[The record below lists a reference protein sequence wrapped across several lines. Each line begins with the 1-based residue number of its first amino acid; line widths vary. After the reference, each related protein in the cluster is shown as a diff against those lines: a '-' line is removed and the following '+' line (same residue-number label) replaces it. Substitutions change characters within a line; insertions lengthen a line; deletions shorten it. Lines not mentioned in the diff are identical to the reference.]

1 MVVFTCNNCGDSVN
15 KPKVDKHIQY
25 ECKRKNFAVS
35 FCCVDCLKDFN
46 YETVRD
52 HCQCITEDERYS
64 AKGYVPKPSAEKGK
78 RKQAGWVD
86 IVQSVLNNKN
96 LPNEQRQFLNVIA
109 KFDNVPRKKNK
120 FQNFCFSTAPAYR
133 NKGYLV
139 DQVFDVIEAEYK
151 AQLPQN
157 SNEKPVDN
165 TTKDIEKNDSTQ
177 KESQEIKKKMNIEND
192 KIVTSLNGSNETE
205 EPPKKK
211 KKKNKQSL
219 DTENYETETKLKEN
233 VEPLTQ
239 NKKNSFQNNSVAEKK
254 SDVKDTNITETKSS
268 PTKKPKK
275 NKKNDSIQEVQ
286 EIKDNKIINSETI
299 EQLNGN
305 CKSEET
311 PKKKKK
317 SKKSLDAVNYET
329 EIIAEKNVEP
339 QLAEAQPSSSKKSKK
354 NKNKSE
360 IELNNDP
367 THSIVSK
374 TNEICENNVENGIL
388 QEKSEIQMSKKEKKE
403 MKKKIKYQQELAT
416 VSNGIVESN
425 KEPVLKKKKRKLN
438 DNEETEEP
446 QQKILKTDISQV
458 PEVQSGRKFDWN
470 EAINQVLQTKKNK
483 PMSLSKVMKRVM
495 CEFHSLNQTNKS
507 ENDLEKIFLKKIR
520 KMKNV
525 TIENDKVLLVGC

>member
-52 HCQCITEDERYS
+52 HCQCVTEDQRYS

-86 IVQSVLNNKN
+86 IVQSVMNNKD
-96 LPNEQRQFLNVIA
+96 LPNEQRQFLNIIA

-133 NKGYLV
+133 RKGYII
-139 DQVFDVIEAEYK
+139 DQVFDMIEAEYK

-165 TTKDIEKNDSTQ
+165 KSNDLEKNDSTQ
-177 KESQEIKKKMNIEND
+177 KDSQGIKEKMNIEND
-192 KIVTSLNGSNETE
+192 EIVTQLNGDNETE

-211 KKKNKQSL
+211 KKKSKQSL
-219 DTENYETETKLKEN
+219 DADNNETEKKLKEN
-233 VEPLTQ
+233 VEPQT
-239 NKKNSFQNNSVAEKK
+239 A
-254 SDVKDTNITETKSS
+254 
-268 PTKKPKK
+268 KKPKK
-275 NKKNDSIQEVQ
+275 NKNNDSIQELQ
-286 EIKDNKIINSETI
+286 EIKENKIIDSETI
-299 EQLNGN
+299 EKLNN
-305 CKSEET
+305 NSKSEET

-317 SKKSLDAVNYET
+317 SLNAVNNET
-329 EIIAEKNVEP
+329 EIKTKEDADKNST
-339 QLAEAQPSSSKKSKK
+339 EAQPSSLKKSKK
-354 NKNKSE
+354 NKIKSD
-360 IELNNDP
+360 IEVNND
-367 THSIVSK
+367 TSHNVVSK
-374 TNEICENNVENGIL
+374 TEVICIENGENGIL
-388 QEKSEIQMSKKEKKE
+388 HKTSELTMSKKEKKE
-403 MKKKIKYQQELAT
+403 MKKKIKYQQELET
-416 VSNGIVESN
+416 VSNGIIESD
-425 KEPVLKKKKRKLN
+425 KEPILKKKKRKLIN
-438 DNEETEEP
+438 NEENEEP
-446 QQKILKTDISQV
+446 QQKIIKTEDVPQV
-458 PEVQSGRKFDWN
+458 PAVQSGRKFEWN
-470 EAINQVLQTKKNK
+470 EAINQVLQAKKNK

-495 CEFHSLNQTNKS
+495 SEFHSLNETTKS

-525 TIENDKVLLVGC
+525 KIENDKVKLVEC